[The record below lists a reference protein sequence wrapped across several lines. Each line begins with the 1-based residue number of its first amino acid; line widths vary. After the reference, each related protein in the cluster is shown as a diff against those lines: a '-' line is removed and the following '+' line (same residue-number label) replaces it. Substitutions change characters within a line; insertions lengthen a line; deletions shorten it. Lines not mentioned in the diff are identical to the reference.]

1 MPMKTIISQALLVLS
16 LIIGV
21 IPAGA
26 QETSVKAK
34 QFPTGYFSQYHKIPI
49 PEKAKVLAKIDAT
62 LKKLTQDGF
71 GLIAKGAVIEK
82 PDPAIMT
89 YPQLTILD
97 ESGLVIIAR
106 QVPNLFYQYRG
117 KAGINPN
124 IYIIIKNARVNIPES
139 YIRYS
144 YVVEGDFVAY
154 VNKFVSAVLEGLER
168 PAEPQGRQPAR
179 PPGEP
184 QSGSG
189 RGAGKNVQ

>member
-1 MPMKTIISQALLVLS
+1 MKTITFQALLIVS

-62 LKKLTQDGF
+62 LKKLKQGGF

-82 PDPAIMT
+82 PDPAVMT

-106 QVPNLFYQYRG
+106 RVPNLFYQYRG

-124 IYIIIKNARVNIPES
+124 IYIIIKNARVNTPES

-144 YVVEGDFVAY
+144 YVVEGEFVAY
-154 VNKFVSAVLEGLER
+154 ADKYVSAVLGGLER
-168 PAEPQGRQPAR
+168 PAEPQGRQPSR
-179 PPGEP
+179 PPGDP
-184 QSGSG
+184 KSGSG
-189 RGAGKNVQ
+189 RGAEKNVK

>member
-1 MPMKTIISQALLVLS
+1 MPAKTITFQALLVLS
-16 LIIGV
+16 LIMGV
-21 IPAGA
+21 VPAGG

-49 PEKAKVLAKIDAT
+49 PEKAKVLGKLDAT
-62 LKKLTQDGF
+62 LKNLTDDGF

-82 PDPAIMT
+82 PDPGIMT

-106 QVPNLFYQYRG
+106 RVPNLFYQYRG

-124 IYIIIKNARVNIPES
+124 IYIIIKGARVNIPES

-144 YVVEGDFVAY
+144 YVVEGEFVAY
-154 VNKFVSAVLEGLER
+154 ADKYVSAIMGGLER
-168 PAEPQGRQPAR
+168 PAGAPGPATG
-179 PPGEP
+179 PAAPVSLNP
-184 QSGSG
+184 VVD
-189 RGAGKNVQ
+189 A

>member
-1 MPMKTIISQALLVLS
+1 MPMKIIISQVLLVLS

-21 IPAGA
+21 IPAGG

-49 PEKAKVLAKIDAT
+49 PEKAKVLAKLDAT
-62 LKKLTQDGF
+62 VKKLTQGGF

-82 PDPAIMT
+82 PDPAVMT

-106 QVPNLFYQYRG
+106 RVPNLFYQYRG

-144 YVVEGDFVAY
+144 YVVEGEFVAY
-154 VNKFVSAVLEGLER
+154 ADKYVSAVLGGLEG
-168 PAEPQGRQPAR
+168 PADPQGRQPAR
-179 PPGEP
+179 PP
-184 QSGSG
+184 
-189 RGAGKNVQ
+189 R

>member
-1 MPMKTIISQALLVLS
+1 MPIKIIISQALLFLS
-16 LIIGV
+16 LIMGV

-34 QFPTGYFSQYHKIPI
+34 QFPTGYFSQYQKVPI
-49 PEKAKVLAKIDAT
+49 PEKAKVLDKIDST
-62 LKKLTQDGF
+62 LKELTQGGF

-82 PDPAIMT
+82 PDPTVMT

-106 QVPNLFYQYRG
+106 RVPNLFYQYRG

-124 IYIIIKNARVNIPES
+124 IYIIIKGARVNIPES

-144 YVVEGDFVAY
+144 YVVEGEFVAY
-154 VNKFVSAVLEGLER
+154 ADKFVSAVLGGLER
-168 PAEPQGRQPAR
+168 PAG
-179 PPGEP
+179 PPGRP
-184 QSGSG
+184 HDTQLPL
-189 RGAGKNVQ
+189 KK